1 MKQLLFKY
9 IADDS
14 GFALHDKAVAHSP
27 SKLEVS
33 GPPHAK
39 LLQGPKLSFPD
50 WQHPKEAFLQGMNYC
65 DSTPSMIG
73 GGGGGGG
80 GCILC
85 SSSFLWLYC
94 VLKQLDMLG

>member
-14 GFALHDKAVAHSP
+14 GLALHDKAIAHSP

-50 WQHPKEAFLQGMNYC
+50 WQHPKEAFLQGMNNC
-65 DSTPSMIG
+65 DPT
-73 GGGGGGG
+73 
-80 GCILC
+80 
-85 SSSFLWLYC
+85 
-94 VLKQLDMLG
+94 LDPQCCLVACYAQAAFSGYVVY